1 MKIGIDSRLLH
12 NPTGIG
18 RYTRSLFFEYTHRNY
33 LHSDQLILFSDRP
46 VFPEQPL
53 RYQEH
58 TLQNIRTVVARC
70 QRRILWTNWYL
81 PPLLRQ
87 HKIDVYHGVCN
98 FELPIRKVC
107 RYVVTIHDLVPL
119 FFPELVPK
127 KHLLFFRLFMKRVAH
142 TADLIITDSEHSKR
156 DIMQYLKVAQDKIRV
171 IYLGYDQRYQRVQ
184 DQRRIADVLARYG
197 IRQPYLLF
205 VGVIEPKK
213 NLERLVEA
221 YTLLQKACPA
231 VRHAHRPQDIQLVIA
246 GGEGW
251 FSERLYRKVR
261 NSGLTQQIV
270 FPGFIPDNDLPVLYS
285 GAELFVFPSLYE
297 GFGLPVL
304 EAMSCGV
311 PVVTSNVSSL
321 PEIAGEAGVLVDPH
335 HPEAIV
341 RGIAT
346 VLSNR
351 QLQEQMREKG
361 YRQAQKFSWQR
372 TAEATYHVYQEV
384 YENRH

>member
-1 MKIGIDSRLLH
+1 MKIGIDARLLY

-18 RYTRSLFFEYTHRNY
+18 RYTRSLFFEYTRRHYFSPN
-33 LHSDQLILFSDRP
+33 QLILFADRAT
-46 VFPEQPL
+46 FIEQQPL
-53 RYQEH
+53 CEK
-58 TLQNIRTVVARC
+58 NILKNISLVVSPC

-87 HKIDVYHGVCN
+87 HNIDVYHGVCN

-127 KHLLFFRLFMKRVAH
+127 KHLLFFRMFMKRVAH

-156 DIMQYLKVAQDKIRV
+156 DIVQYLKTPPDKIRV
-171 IYLGYDQRYQRVQ
+171 IYLGFDQHYQRVQ
-184 DQRRIADVLARYG
+184 DQNRIAQVLTRYG
-197 IRQPYLLF
+197 VRQPYLLF

-221 YTLLQKACPA
+221 YTLLQTASTIPKET
-231 VRHAHRPQDIQLVIA
+231 QLVIA

-251 FSERLYRKVR
+251 LSERLHR
-261 NSGLTQQIV
+261 NVQDSGLTQQIL
-270 FPGFIPDNDLPVLYS
+270 FPGFIPDDHLPALYS
-285 GAELFVFPSLYE
+285 GAEAFVFPSIYE

-311 PVVTSNVSSL
+311 PVVTANVSSL
-321 PEIAGEAGVLVDPH
+321 PEIVGKAGIVVDPYQ
-335 HPEAIV
+335 PEAIAQ
-341 RGIAT
+341 GIAR
-346 VLSNR
+346 VLSDR

-372 TAEATYHVYQEV
+372 TAEETYQVYQEV
-384 YENRH
+384 YENRD